1 MIRVNGKE
9 FDAAVVIAADGSMS
23 ISFESEEKLS
33 KIEGYFPESVTIEVV
48 ENGDVT
54 AKYYNKAVLSL
65 KSVNGASRSVTVV
78 LRVSELQES
87 AEDEL
92 NGRID
97 TSDGAVE
104 ELAVMAAD
112 HEARILSLEEQVAA
126 LVAASE
132 SKTSKD
138 AESTS
143 ETTENASETAE
154 SGAEV

>member
-1 MIRVNGKE
+1 M
-9 FDAAVVIAADGSMS
+9 
-23 ISFESEEKLS
+23 
-33 KIEGYFPESVTIEVV
+33 
-48 ENGDVT
+48 
-54 AKYYNKAVLSL
+54 
-65 KSVNGASRSVTVV
+65 

-87 AEDEL
+87 AEDEI

-112 HEARILSLEEQVAA
+112 HEERILSLEEQVAA

-138 AESTS
+138 SA
-143 ETTENASETAE
+143 ETTENVSETAE
-154 SGAEV
+154 SDANVTDSTTDSTEV